1 MHLATAASPAMWTP
15 SAALSRDAAG
25 VREEHGSG
33 AGLQDLDLFREEE
46 STVRAKD
53 GDAHGKHLHMATTC
67 TWSAHLLWY

>member
-46 STVRAKD
+46 STV
-53 GDAHGKHLHMATTC
+53 
-67 TWSAHLLWY
+67 